1 MNKYIELFMRYLV
14 LECACV
20 TSRTGKNGGIYE
32 YVQCEFAYNSCRLEG
47 CELSKKN
54 VCNIYEHGI
63 IYADEQEQIFR
74 AEDIITVDG
83 HFAALKYAISN
94 CMGYHIGISRQDIK
108 EIHRLLYCGC
118 DMQIDH
124 DFSELTSKVPCN
136 LKEISDYHAEWLK
149 QGRDSKVA
157 RIITFIQCLNA
168 NIVPFIIHEE
178 NKAEYEDNCKETISL
193 EIFFRKEQLRFYDET
208 EAMVTRYSIYCYY
221 SLKNQTIS
229 HI

>member
-1 MNKYIELFMRYLV
+1 MNKYIELLMRYLV

-47 CELSKKN
+47 GELSKKN
-54 VCNIYEHGI
+54 VCNMYEHGI

-74 AEDIITVDG
+74 AEDIIAVDG

-94 CMGYHIGISRQDIK
+94 CMGYYIGISQQDIK

-118 DMQIDH
+118 NMQIGH

-136 LKEISDYHAEWLK
+136 LKDISDYHAEWLK

-178 NKAEYEDNCKETISL
+178 NKTEYESSCKKITSMEA
-193 EIFFRKEQLRFYDET
+193 FFEKEQLRFYEET
-208 EAMVTRYSIYCYY
+208 KPMIID
-221 SLKNQTIS
+221 LI
-229 HI
+229 

>member
-157 RIITFIQCLNA
+157 RIITFIQCLN
-168 NIVPFIIHEE
+168 E
-178 NKAEYEDNCKETISL
+178 
-193 EIFFRKEQLRFYDET
+193 EQLRFYEET
-208 EAMVTRYSIYCYY
+208 KPMIID
-221 SLKNQTIS
+221 LI
-229 HI
+229 